1 VAGFDATFSA
11 PKSLSVWWALTADSA
26 LLEAHD
32 VAVAAALE
40 HLERFG
46 STTRIRVDGRRLH
59 QDTDG
64 LTMATFRQTTSRA
77 DDPQIHTH
85 AVISAKVH
93 TGDGRWFA
101 LDARYLKRHQRMLGG
116 VYQSVLRA
124 ELTHRYGLAWE
135 PIVNGQAEIVGMPGE
150 LLEVFSKRAARVDA
164 ALAVKVREFHRREGR
179 DPTTWE
185 RAALTREA
193 SADTRTHKTGHSVTD
208 LQSRWTGE
216 AAALGWTPEG
226 LSARLDAGTV
236 GQTSMRPR
244 TVTVEA
250 LVDQLSVSG
259 SSWGRADVLRAVCD
273 LQPAVSSLSGQAW
286 AATLERAADRVLDG
300 CVDLDPPG
308 PVTRRVSD
316 GRSVWL
322 EPIAPHYTSDTILAE
337 EESIL
342 AWAIDA
348 QADEAVPSP
357 TILRAG
363 LDVVQA
369 EAAAAVAGADRL
381 VLVVGPAGAG
391 KTTMLARAVGD
402 LASWQR
408 PVFGVAPTA
417 KAARV
422 LQDGTGAP
430 TETVARLLHEWER
443 PDRAPLERYRL
454 PLGTTLIVD
463 EAGMVGTSSLHHLVE
478 LADRQGW
485 RVALVGDPHQLQAV
499 GRGGLFAELCATGR
513 VHELANP

>member
-1 VAGFDATFSA
+1 
-11 PKSLSVWWALTADSA
+11 
-26 LLEAHD
+26 
-32 VAVAAALE
+32 
-40 HLERFG
+40 
-46 STTRIRVDGRRLH
+46 
-59 QDTDG
+59 
-64 LTMATFRQTTSRA
+64 MARA
-77 DDPQIHTH
+77 D
-85 AVISAKVH
+85 
-93 TGDGRWFA
+93 R
-101 LDARYLKRHQRMLGG
+101 
-116 VYQSVLRA
+116 
-124 ELTHRYGLAWE
+124 
-135 PIVNGQAEIVGMPGE
+135 
-150 LLEVFSKRAARVDA
+150 
-164 ALAVKVREFHRREGR
+164 
-179 DPTTWE
+179 
-185 RAALTREA
+185 
-193 SADTRTHKTGHSVTD
+193 
-208 LQSRWTGE
+208 
-216 AAALGWTPEG
+216 
-226 LSARLDAGTV
+226 
-236 GQTSMRPR
+236 
-244 TVTVEA
+244 
-250 LVDQLSVSG
+250 
-259 SSWGRADVLRAVCD
+259 
-273 LQPAVSSLSGQAW
+273 
-286 AATLERAADRVLDG
+286 
-300 CVDLDPPG
+300 
-308 PVTRRVSD
+308 
-316 GRSVWL
+316 
-322 EPIAPHYTSDTILAE
+322 PHYTSDTILAE

-513 VHELANP
+513 VHELAHLHRFTDA